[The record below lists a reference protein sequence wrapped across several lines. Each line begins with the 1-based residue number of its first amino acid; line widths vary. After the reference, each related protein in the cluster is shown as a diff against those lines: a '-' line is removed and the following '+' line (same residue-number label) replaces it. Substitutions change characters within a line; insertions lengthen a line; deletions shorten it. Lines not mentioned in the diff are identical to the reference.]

1 VLCIAHYL
9 RGRISNIRLKTR
21 PTMSLAKKLLTAAY
35 YTATVDHWSITG
47 QPIVRSSS
55 LRQCM
60 RFAARFN
67 NQPSEA
73 EINVYQHVD
82 GHDPRLVA
90 RRRVADRFWKYVK
103 DN

>member
-1 VLCIAHYL
+1 
-9 RGRISNIRLKTR
+9 
-21 PTMSLAKKLLTAAY
+21 
-35 YTATVDHWSITG
+35 
-47 QPIVRSSS
+47 
-55 LRQCM
+55 M
-60 RFAARFN
+60 RYAARFSDN
-67 NQPSEA
+67 PPEA

>member
-1 VLCIAHYL
+1 MRSYDEPRRVLHCH
-9 RGRISNIRLKTR
+9 RR
-21 PTMSLAKKLLTAAY
+21 SL
-35 YTATVDHWSITG
+35 VDHRPANNQIK
-47 QPIVRSSS
+47 QPAP
-55 LRQCM
+55 CM
-60 RFAARFN
+60 RYAARFSDN
-67 NQPSEA
+67 PPEA

>member
-1 VLCIAHYL
+1 
-9 RGRISNIRLKTR
+9 
-21 PTMSLAKKLLTAAY
+21 
-35 YTATVDHWSITG
+35 
-47 QPIVRSSS
+47 
-55 LRQCM
+55 M

-73 EINVYQHVD
+73 EINVYHHVD

-90 RRRVADRFWKYVK
+90 RRRLTDRFWKYVK